1 MVFNKFDDMAI
12 NTILSQWQI
21 DLQLMPPKAKPSYDL
36 TEIALIDLSTF
47 NYISL
52 FDLINLYLII
62 DFAQAVR
69 GKAHVRFAGLG
80 PYSLHQIMPID
91 EYNSL
96 KKQNNKSIS
105 EDTKLN
111 LEYAKQIYPF
121 ISFCHHFGLF
131 ESLAYQKKAGSV
143 VFEGISDPLLSK
155 LHTYKGVNQVGS
167 KILKMIPIRA
177 HNDIDS
183 FRINSIISNWLG
195 SLPKEVASAPI
206 FKDGEFSH
214 VFGYQL
220 GLNILEHSGASWR
233 GEYGAN
239 GIIAMRVISPSGYCD
254 LRSSFKNVDHIFDVQ
269 NDRGILEICVGDRG
283 NGIANTLRDAF
294 SSFKCKYGVKGNDR
308 IDDIIAFAFDE
319 LGTRKDYSERLG
331 GVHAL
336 HRILKCTAKYGGI
349 LKLRTSGH
357 EFIYDAT
364 NNNFFERSPNGIGI
378 YPSKT
383 LSTLHPYGSQ
393 FQLLLPLS
401 NPTTQKHVIIKRKI
415 EPHISQC
422 DKKIFKVIQ
431 IGAYFSGLIDQEINL
446 KLGMLRNSLMEELS
460 STIIVYDFGSM
471 QLNEDDVVLIL
482 SSQKPVLH
490 THTCICIEVPAS
502 LAHSL
507 RDREKLNIDSIDI
520 ANENKELFYVLS
532 VKHRTLPMMDTEQRI
547 WWFGL
552 GKYAFD
558 SVINKIFQSSTGVNN
573 KDIISL
579 AKPEDTEIMD
589 LYLKSNE
596 DIFEMIVASNGISWK
611 CRLNID
617 IFLEAQKNLVRLKLP
632 ELMKAVGCI
641 ENSGFYKLP
650 SRNDYSDRFIQSTPL
665 MQTSCIAN
673 QITDWLISAIK
684 DLIGNSLDVLLIAA
698 TGPAELI
705 ARSIASNMIG
715 YNAHV
720 INLGYYS
727 AIDHDNLFYKDD
739 WAGVPSVIISDIID
753 KETTLSQIT
762 AFASSNNLKIFGI
775 IAILKLTDLSEETNT
790 LFWDTSPSSVSG
802 DLPRF
807 FIAEYQRPLSLN
819 EQEVESLDKSM
830 FFVEPYSLEVFSFSS
845 LSGKYEE
852 KYPREQLNRS
862 RLQMLE
868 EAKALRSGHWI
879 YGTHHFSVTT
889 CLKKL
894 LMDDFIGGEICGEI
908 LGIIISKKIDHV
920 LLPLHSHICDIVQR
934 IETAVKLTVKH
945 DVTFTYCLST
955 KVLATRPFY
964 VLPKPIKKS
973 IYDNC
978 KLLEKFPDK
987 QLSILILDDAVA
999 TGRTLDTI
1007 MRSLMLFGRNC
1018 ISESKLLDPKFSLAC
1033 SPYKHIH
1040 AYAIIDRQGRAK
1052 STMFSGIE
1060 SISLSDENVISDEN
1074 TNFSFSFKYDRWLDV
1089 DMPVAEKGACELC
1102 DEISHLKSMR
1112 SSSLIPSDHSAATE
1126 IETRLNEIRPQ
1137 STEIPSFLNSDG
1149 KKLPAP
1155 INMGRIIGAET
1166 VELVL
1171 WEYYI
1176 LIHRGNP
1183 FWGLIKEYVSICED
1197 RPKSVPDFEHN
1208 LEYLK
1213 TEMGRALFKNW
1224 DRMNSQWAGSSWI
1237 ECLKSE
1243 IVKGT
1248 SVSKQML
1255 WESGR
1260 TLALSSKQHRHLIY
1274 DLFDFSVET
1283 LIQLSD
1289 KEDASGIKRNSI
1301 GTGLSLMVISAN
1313 YYLNNVAQIDSKD
1326 ILTIIRRLST
1336 TLEIASSI
1344 PNKSLLSSMYNDEI
1358 LSALRKSD
1366 NQDSFIPALLTLLN
1380 HTIRPSRHPHPHL
1393 LPALLSSL
1401 LESKVNIAEIK
1412 LIRDIVADI
1421 KYCLEIVEKRYLN
1434 VFDDRAREELPVL
1447 KKYLTQL
1454 NSEISITK
1462 DLISEKSKSIALKIL
1477 NHYPHQH
1484 SNPIFQSLKNT
1495 QISIKHIVELIKQKC
1510 NDVTPKISLEIES
1523 ALPDFENIFIIA
1535 PSIMTLEEVIINFT
1549 SKASFNVSTCNVPK
1563 MRIAIRYDQESDSI
1577 KKLIIEIFSNSE
1589 NPESVYRGVISGPGV
1604 KETNTR
1610 AFRLFRINSFP
1621 KKISDSEFTLSI
1633 ALDFCIGYSH

>member
-1 MVFNKFDDMAI
+1 
-12 NTILSQWQI
+12 
-21 DLQLMPPKAKPSYDL
+21 
-36 TEIALIDLSTF
+36 
-47 NYISL
+47 
-52 FDLINLYLII
+52 
-62 DFAQAVR
+62 
-69 GKAHVRFAGLG
+69 
-80 PYSLHQIMPID
+80 
-91 EYNSL
+91 
-96 KKQNNKSIS
+96 
-105 EDTKLN
+105 
-111 LEYAKQIYPF
+111 
-121 ISFCHHFGLF
+121 
-131 ESLAYQKKAGSV
+131 
-143 VFEGISDPLLSK
+143 
-155 LHTYKGVNQVGS
+155 
-167 KILKMIPIRA
+167 
-177 HNDIDS
+177 
-183 FRINSIISNWLG
+183 
-195 SLPKEVASAPI
+195 
-206 FKDGEFSH
+206 
-214 VFGYQL
+214 
-220 GLNILEHSGASWR
+220 
-233 GEYGAN
+233 
-239 GIIAMRVISPSGYCD
+239 
-254 LRSSFKNVDHIFDVQ
+254 
-269 NDRGILEICVGDRG
+269 
-283 NGIANTLRDAF
+283 
-294 SSFKCKYGVKGNDR
+294 
-308 IDDIIAFAFDE
+308 
-319 LGTRKDYSERLG
+319 
-331 GVHAL
+331 
-336 HRILKCTAKYGGI
+336 
-349 LKLRTSGH
+349 
-357 EFIYDAT
+357 
-364 NNNFFERSPNGIGI
+364 
-378 YPSKT
+378 
-383 LSTLHPYGSQ
+383 
-393 FQLLLPLS
+393 LPLS
-401 NPTTQKHVIIKRKI
+401 NPSTQKHVIIKRKV

-422 DKKIFKVIQ
+422 DKRTIKVIQ

-490 THTCICIEVPAS
+490 THTCICIEVSAS

-507 RDREKLNIDSIDI
+507 RDREKLNINSINI

-558 SVINKIFQSSTGVNN
+558 SVINDIFQSSIGVNN
-573 KDIISL
+573 KDIISRTN
-579 AKPEDTEIMD
+579 PEDIEVMD

-596 DIFEMIVASNGISWK
+596 DIFEMIVASNSITWK
-611 CRLNID
+611 CRLNMD

-650 SRNDYSDRFIQSTPL
+650 SRNDYYERFIQSTPL
-665 MQTSCIAN
+665 MQTSYIAN
-673 QITDWLISAIK
+673 QITDWLISAVK
-684 DLIGNSLDVLLIAA
+684 ELIGDSLDVLLIAA

-705 ARSIASNMIG
+705 ARSIASSMIG
-715 YNAHV
+715 YNANV

-727 AIDHDNLFYKDD
+727 ALDHDKLFYKDD

-762 AFASSNNLKIFGI
+762 SFASSNDLKIFGV
-775 IAILKLTDLSEETNT
+775 IAILKLTDLSDTTNT
-790 LFWDTSPSSVSG
+790 LFWDTSQSCVSV

-807 FIAEYQRPLSLN
+807 FIAEYQRPVALN
-819 EQEVESLDKSM
+819 EHEVESRDKNM

-879 YGTHHFSVTT
+879 YGTHHFMVTT

-908 LGIIISKKIDHV
+908 LEIIISKKIDHV

-978 KLLEKFPDK
+978 MLLEKFPEK

-999 TGRTLDTI
+999 TGRTIDTI
-1007 MRSLMLFGRNC
+1007 MRSLMLFGRSC
-1018 ISESKLLDPKFSLAC
+1018 ISESKLSEPKFSLTC

-1060 SISLSDENVISDEN
+1060 SITLSDENVMSDEN

-1112 SSSLIPSDHSAATE
+1112 LSSLIPSDHSAATE
-1126 IETRLNEIRPQ
+1126 IESRLNEIRPQ

-1149 KKLPAP
+1149 KKLPVP

-1166 VELVL
+1166 AELVL

-1183 FWGLIKEYVSICED
+1183 FGGLIKEYATICED
-1197 RPKSVPDFEHN
+1197 WPMSVPEHDFEHN

-1213 TEMGRALFKNW
+1213 TEIGRALFKNW

-1248 SVSKQML
+1248 SVSKHML

-1260 TLALSSKQHRHLIY
+1260 TLALSSKQHRYLIY
-1274 DLFDFSVET
+1274 DLFDFSVDT

-1289 KEDASGIKRNSI
+1289 KEDASGFKRNSI
-1301 GTGLSLMVISAN
+1301 GTGLSLMVISTN

-1326 ILTIIRRLST
+1326 ILDIARRLST
-1336 TLEIASSI
+1336 TLEKASST

-1401 LESKVNIAEIK
+1401 LESKVNFAEIK

-1434 VFDDRAREELPVL
+1434 VFNDGAREELPVF
-1447 KKYLTQL
+1447 KKYLMQL
-1454 NSEISITK
+1454 NLEISTTK
-1462 DLISEKSKSIALKIL
+1462 DHISEKAKSIALKIL
-1477 NHYPHQH
+1477 NHYPHQS

-1495 QISIKHIVELIKQKC
+1495 QISIKHIVELIQQKC
-1510 NDVTPKISLEIES
+1510 NDVSPQISFEIES
-1523 ALPDFENIFIIA
+1523 ALPDFESIFIIA
-1535 PSIMTLEEVIINFT
+1535 PSIKTLEEVIINFT
-1549 SKASFNVSTCNVPK
+1549 SKARFNVNTCKLPK
-1563 MRIAIRYDQESDSI
+1563 MKIAIRYDQESDSI
-1577 KKLIIEIFSNSE
+1577 KKLIIEILSNYDD
-1589 NPESVYRGVISGPGV
+1589 PESVYRGVISGPGV

-1633 ALDFCIGYSH
+1633 VLAFCIGYSH